1 MIQKYFSI
9 IIGII
14 AFIIFSSLYGW
25 EYYNFHHTNYSLAQE
40 NKDAEYWMQ
49 NFSFKKIKKL
59 ENVQIFSTP
68 EQDVL
73 NQIIEKIETAKRLV
87 YIEVYMLT
95 EKRIEAAL
103 KKAKN
108 NGVEIKIILEKN
120 PYMAYNINNKA
131 ADFLEKNNIDFV
143 WSNPD
148 NYALNHTKLLLI
160 DNFAILSTG
169 NLTHSTFTSNR
180 EFFIFTQ
187 DKNIYN
193 ALQQIFLSDYNWKK
207 QNIYNDNLVLSPF
220 YSRNKLEY
228 IIRNATT
235 EICMYFPYFQDEA
248 LQNLLLEK
256 SKNWIKIEI
265 IIDKEALKSN
275 ISALKSLR
283 DWGIKIS
290 SLNKYKMHS
299 KAILIDNN
307 YLFIGSI
314 NFSTFSLDKNR
325 EIWILLINPE
335 ILKNF
340 KKIFKNEKIISFK

>member
-1 MIQKYFSI
+1 
-9 IIGII
+9 
-14 AFIIFSSLYGW
+14 
-25 EYYNFHHTNYSLAQE
+25 
-40 NKDAEYWMQ
+40 MQ

-193 ALQQIFLSDYNWKK
+193 ALQQIFLSDYN
-207 QNIYNDNLVLSPF
+207 
-220 YSRNKLEY
+220 
-228 IIRNATT
+228 
-235 EICMYFPYFQDEA
+235 
-248 LQNLLLEK
+248 
-256 SKNWIKIEI
+256 
-265 IIDKEALKSN
+265 
-275 ISALKSLR
+275 
-283 DWGIKIS
+283 
-290 SLNKYKMHS
+290 
-299 KAILIDNN
+299 
-307 YLFIGSI
+307 
-314 NFSTFSLDKNR
+314 
-325 EIWILLINPE
+325 
-335 ILKNF
+335 
-340 KKIFKNEKIISFK
+340 